1 MVNPPRLSEADIA
14 HINLVRS
21 TPFKTTRLPRPPLSW
36 PQQQYEE
43 AMAARRLRRNWLAT
57 IDGRAK
63 VTAARAVMIDRG
75 ALYRILREC
84 GYTWR
89 KRPDRAQ
96 GFVLEVRI

>member
-14 HINLVRS
+14 HINLVRA

-36 PQQQYEE
+36 PQQQHQE
-43 AMAARRLRRNWLAT
+43 AMAARRLRRDWLAT

-63 VTAARAVMIDRG
+63 ATAARAVMIDRKY
-75 ALYRILREC
+75 LDRILNQC
-84 GYTWR
+84 GHTWR